1 MKNKLKYTF
10 LAFALIMATS
20 ACSSNSSENRTTD
33 SIDSINDSIQN
44 DTGAL
49 DLTSQADTIPDEGA
63 GVDTSGM

>member
-10 LAFALIMATS
+10 LALAFTLATS
-20 ACSSNSSENRTTD
+20 ACSSNKSENRTSD
-33 SIDSINDSIQN
+33 SIDSVNDSIQN

-49 DLTSQADTIPDEGA
+49 DLTSQADTIPDDGA